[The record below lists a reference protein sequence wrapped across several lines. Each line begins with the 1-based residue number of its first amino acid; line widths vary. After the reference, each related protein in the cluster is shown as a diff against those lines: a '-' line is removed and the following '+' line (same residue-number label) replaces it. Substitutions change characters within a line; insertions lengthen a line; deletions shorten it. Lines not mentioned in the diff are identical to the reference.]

1 MWNYK
6 KKLLKEKAKDLF
18 PEEISCALSTA
29 EASIIRTT
37 FGNRFEKDGIMLCF
51 YLTMIKSTFQSTQ

>member
-1 MWNYK
+1 M
-6 KKLLKEKAKDLF
+6 LKEKAKDLF